1 MSSTPDVD
9 LLVFPN
15 IGALLNHLSKEITDL
30 ERRIKDVEAM
40 LASIKTRADK
50 YKSIVQV
57 IEEIVGKGQQLSLS
71 TAIELTGL
79 KVIFDPRPIDEY
91 EALDEAYRS
100 MMDRLS
106 VLRKVKDV
114 VEIIGKKIGD
124 RSDVPL
130 MVELKLGIPV
140 KIIFRSW

>member
-124 RSDVPL
+124 RPDVPL